1 VLLDRIEAAFAAGAS
16 EITVR
21 VSRYDNDGRTPA
33 AYQGFV
39 KHRDATRPWGVGVM
53 ASPGAALEQA
63 LGPEDIFG

>member
-1 VLLDRIEAAFAAGAS
+1 VLLDRIEAAFASGAT

-21 VSRYDNDGRTPA
+21 VSRYGNDGRPA
-33 AYQGFV
+33 AYQSIV
-39 KHRDATRPWGVGVM
+39 KNRDATRPWGVGVM